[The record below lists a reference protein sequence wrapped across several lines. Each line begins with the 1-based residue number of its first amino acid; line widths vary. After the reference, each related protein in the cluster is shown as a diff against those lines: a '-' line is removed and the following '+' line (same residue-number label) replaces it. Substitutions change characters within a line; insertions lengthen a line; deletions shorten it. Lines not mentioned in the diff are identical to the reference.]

1 MRFQSN
7 KSIFQLKHIFGANGV
22 KTWVQ
27 DLVYLVTAVA
37 FQSTPIPK
45 FLDVLKDTPF
55 FLVSMS
61 FDFAE
66 ILSLSQKS

>member
-1 MRFQSN
+1 MSLPSN
-7 KSIFQLKHIFGANGV
+7 KSIFQLKHIFKANGM
-22 KTWVQ
+22 KTRVQ

-45 FLDVLKDTPF
+45 FLDVLKNTPF
-55 FLVSMS
+55 FLVSLS
-61 FDFAE
+61 FDVAE